1 MDNLS
6 CLAKLLEKR
15 NQIDEAISQL
25 TNRPAQTGR
34 LGEFVA
40 KDIFNID
47 LHEDRSHPG
56 SDGIF
61 GSGDLKG
68 KSVNIKWYTVR
79 KGIISLSRDQPRPD
93 YYLMMTGPKTYGNSE
108 GRSYPL
114 IISSVYLFD
123 SKRLFQDL
131 ESRDLP
137 IGNPTSVRLALWNE
151 AEIYPTQT
159 NNDLRLSAVQ
169 KNKLK
174 MFEGNSNSSP

>member
-1 MDNLS
+1 MIRQRSDQLDNLS

-40 KDIFNID
+40 EYIFNID

-68 KSVNIKWYTVR
+68 KSVNIK
-79 KGIISLSRDQPRPD
+79 GIQ
-93 YYLMMTGPKTYGNSE
+93 
-108 GRSYPL
+108 
-114 IISSVYLFD
+114 
-123 SKRLFQDL
+123 
-131 ESRDLP
+131 
-137 IGNPTSVRLALWNE
+137 
-151 AEIYPTQT
+151 
-159 NNDLRLSAVQ
+159 
-169 KNKLK
+169 
-174 MFEGNSNSSP
+174 